1 MGIAAR
7 LEKDRIIGLILPTGA
22 LHRSAL
28 HLDSTGRRVLSRLLA
43 EGVLRS
49 RWNVVHLPDADPA
62 VIAAR
67 CLRGLL
73 TCTSA
78 LARYGLP
85 DILPVGVPHVA
96 VPANRGRMEPE
107 GVVVH
112 REPGLVVG
120 GELFVPPE
128 RLLARLLRCGPEK
141 ETIAIVDSALNHH
154 LVTREEIAAL
164 LTGKGNDCPR
174 ARRRLGRC
182 TERARSS
189 IESIARIELQD
200 AGHLVESGVM
210 VPGVGELD
218 NFVDRI
224 LDLETDGFAYHSS
237 YSAWMRDRQRDQALL
252 ARGLL
257 PLRLTYDDVM
267 AGRTVSLVEAA
278 LAGFGRRNGAL
289 GGSFGWAPAGLV
301 VLSAESCGS

>member
-43 EGVLRS
+43 EGVFRS

-62 VIAAR
+62 VITAR
-67 CLRGLL
+67 RLRGLL

-78 LARYGLP
+78 LAHYGLP

-96 VPANRGRMEPE
+96 VPANRGRLDPK

-141 ETIAIVDSALNHH
+141 ETIAVVDSALNHH
-154 LVTREEIAAL
+154 LVTRDADQI
-164 LTGKGNDCPR
+164 GR
-174 ARRRLGRC
+174 ASCR
-182 TERARSS
+182 ER
-189 IESIARIELQD
+189 
-200 AGHLVESGVM
+200 V
-210 VPGVGELD
+210 
-218 NFVDRI
+218 
-224 LDLETDGFAYHSS
+224 
-237 YSAWMRDRQRDQALL
+237 
-252 ARGLL
+252 
-257 PLRLTYDDVM
+257 
-267 AGRTVSLVEAA
+267 
-278 LAGFGRRNGAL
+278 
-289 GGSFGWAPAGLV
+289 
-301 VLSAESCGS
+301 